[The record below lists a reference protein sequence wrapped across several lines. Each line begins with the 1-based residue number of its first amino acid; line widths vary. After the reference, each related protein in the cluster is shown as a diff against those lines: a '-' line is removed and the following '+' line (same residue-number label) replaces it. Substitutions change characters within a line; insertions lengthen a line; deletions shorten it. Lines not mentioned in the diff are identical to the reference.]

1 VKIHN
6 LGVDANFRVSIDPF
20 YPTAIDNVARREV
33 STFTFTP
40 DRTGTFVIRDELHGL
55 EATLVVQ

>member
-1 VKIHN
+1 MKIHN

-40 DRTGTFVIRDELHGL
+40 DRTGTFVICDELHGL